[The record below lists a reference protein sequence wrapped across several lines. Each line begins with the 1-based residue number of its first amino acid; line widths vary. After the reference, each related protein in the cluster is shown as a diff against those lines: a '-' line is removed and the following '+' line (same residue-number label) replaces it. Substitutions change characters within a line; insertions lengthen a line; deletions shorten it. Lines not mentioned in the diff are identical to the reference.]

1 MKKIYF
7 AALAVAALTFAACGN
22 STKPAEDAVDS
33 TEVAVAEDVDVNA
46 ELDAVTAA
54 LASNDET
61 AVTDG
66 INKIQAAIQK
76 IAAAGNTELAVEYAQ
91 KVQEWYNTNKE
102 KVAEVVKN
110 SEVLQKAVEQLP
122 TTTDAVKAYLEQVGV
137 TADETIDAAAEQVG
151 AAAEQV
157 DKAKEQINTA
167 KEKIE
172 AAPEKVKEKVEQA
185 ATEAR
190 DAAKAKAQEEASK
203 AAGKAVDKLL
213 GGK

>member
-1 MKKIYF
+1 MKKMYF

-22 STKPAEDAVDS
+22 STKPAEEVVDS
-33 TEVAVAEDVDVNA
+33 TEVAVEDVDVNA

-54 LASNDET
+54 LASNDEA
-61 AVTDG
+61 AVTEG
-66 INKIQAAIQK
+66 VTKVQTIIQK
-76 IAAAGNTELAVEYAQ
+76 LAAAGNTELAVEYAQ

-122 TTTDAVKAYLEQVGV
+122 TSVDAVKAYLEQVGV
-137 TADETIDAAAEQVG
+137 SADETIDAAAEQVG

-157 DKAKEQINTA
+157 DKAKEQINAA

-172 AAPEKVKEKVEQA
+172 AAPEQVKAKAEQA

>member
-22 STKPAEDAVDS
+22 STKPAEEVVDS
-33 TEVAVAEDVDVNA
+33 TEVAVEDVDVNA

-54 LASNDET
+54 LASNDEA
-61 AVTDG
+61 AVTEG
-66 INKIQAAIQK
+66 VTKVQTIIQK
-76 IAAAGNTELAVEYAQ
+76 LAAAGNTELAVEYAK
-91 KVQEWYNTNKE
+91 KVQEWYETNKE

-110 SEVLQKAVEQLP
+110 SEVLKAAVEQLP
-122 TTTDAVKAYLEQVGV
+122 TTTEAVKGYLEQVGIS
-137 TADETIDAAAEQVG
+137 ADALGEAAAEQAG

-157 DKAKEQINTA
+157 DKAKEQINAA

-172 AAPEKVKEKVEQA
+172 AAPEQVKAKAEQA